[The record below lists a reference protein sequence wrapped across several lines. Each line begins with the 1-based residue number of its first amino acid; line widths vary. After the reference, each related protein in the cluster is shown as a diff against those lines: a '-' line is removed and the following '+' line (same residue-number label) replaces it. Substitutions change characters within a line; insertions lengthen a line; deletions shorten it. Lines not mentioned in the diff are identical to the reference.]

1 MNLKLKI
8 ILISLLMSGV
18 DVTAQRNLYFDYYNV
33 DSKVVLD
40 TINSI
45 KYSNPNKAISLSF
58 EALEYYMDQGPSPVT
73 ISIYN
78 ILGEVYSKKNLPV
91 LALSYFTD
99 AVLEFELTPLTKRK
113 DQFVEKP
120 PWILINLGNI
130 YFNEGQILKAM
141 EKYSS
146 AELNF
151 GKLNDDLV
159 RNRGLAT
166 TYNNMALVNIEM
178 GKFKEALDLLD
189 KALSI
194 RQRGDK
200 MSDIAHSYKSMCE
213 LYYKWNIPKKA
224 LKYEQQVDSLFQFVR
239 NHPEFS
245 LDNSDWTASMDYSIL
260 KSYVGNCSEYKGDY
274 YLVIEDYEKAVEAY
288 TYAESFYDNWPF
300 QLTKM
305 LNNKSLALLGFK
317 EFKEAS
323 MINYNVIN
331 LSKENDLSKE
341 LERALQIKLQILDEG
356 KNYSNFTNKVDSL
369 VNLLEDRYSSQI
381 SQLLS
386 GIEIKNEIF
395 LGQRKNEEQ
404 ESFTQKIILI
414 SIIIILIL
422 GFLTAYFISRKV
434 YIEKQVVIANQNEKL
449 ATSDLEH
456 KKRELAMLSTNIVQE
471 NELMSSILKDLRYYV
486 SLLKTP
492 KDQKL
497 FVPLINSLN
506 RSLNDKRK
514 DDNYSDQFSA
524 AYPGYLEY
532 LTRTYSELSTSD
544 LKLCTFL
551 RMNLNTKEIAEI
563 MGLSVR
569 SVESRRY
576 RLRKKIKLSKDQD
589 LVSFLIKL
597 DY

>member
-1 MNLKLKI
+1 MNLKLKLLLVI
-8 ILISLLMSGV
+8 ILISRFDIV
-18 DVTAQRNLYFDYYNV
+18 AQRNLYFDYNKV

-58 EALEYYMDQGPSPVT
+58 EALEFYLNKGPSTVST
-73 ISIYN
+73 SIYN
-78 ILGEVYSKKNLPV
+78 ILGEVYLKKDLPV

-99 AVLEFELTPLTKRK
+99 AILEFELTPKSQRL
-113 DQFVEKP
+113 DQNVNMP

-130 YFNEGQILKAM
+130 YFNQGQILKSI
-141 EKYSS
+141 EKYSL
-146 AELNF
+146 AEDNF
-151 GKLNDDLV
+151 GLV
-159 RNRGLAT
+159 DKVIVRDRGLAT
-166 TYNNMALVNIEM
+166 TYNNKALVYIEM
-178 GKFKEALDLLD
+178 GKFKDALDFLNM
-189 KALSI
+189 ALSI
-194 RQRGDK
+194 RSKNDK
-200 MSDIAHSYKSMCE
+200 ISDIAHSYKSLCE
-213 LYYKWNIPKKA
+213 LYFKWNMPKKA
-224 LKYEQQVDSLFQFVR
+224 LQFERKVDSLFQFMQ
-239 NHPEFS
+239 NHPEY
-245 LDNSDWTASMDYSIL
+245 LLEKSDWTSSMDYDIL
-260 KSYVGNCSEYKGDY
+260 KSYVGNCFEYKGDY
-274 YLVIEDYEKAVEAY
+274 YLAIEDYENAVLSFAS
-288 TYAESFYDNWPF
+288 AESYYEKWPF
-300 QLTKM
+300 QLIKM
-305 LNNKSLALLGFK
+305 LNNKTLALLGQRQYK
-317 EFKEAS
+317 SA
-323 MINYNVIN
+323 IQTNNQVIG
-331 LSKENDLSKE
+331 LAKENDLSKE
-341 LERALQIKLQILDEG
+341 LERALQIKLQILDKG

-404 ESFTQKIILI
+404 ESFTQKIIFI

-434 YIEKQVVIANQNEKL
+434 YIEKQVVIANQNQKL

-497 FVPLINSLN
+497 FVPLINSLH

-514 DDNYSDQFSA
+514 DDNYADQFSA
-524 AYPGYLEY
+524 AYPGFLEY
-532 LTRTYSELSTSD
+532 LARTYAELSTSD

-551 RMNLNTKEIAEI
+551 RMNLNTKEIADI

-576 RLRKKIKLSKDQD
+576 RLRKKINLNKEQD

-597 DY
+597 NY

>member
-1 MNLKLKI
+1 
-8 ILISLLMSGV
+8 
-18 DVTAQRNLYFDYYNV
+18 
-33 DSKVVLD
+33 
-40 TINSI
+40 
-45 KYSNPNKAISLSF
+45 
-58 EALEYYMDQGPSPVT
+58 
-73 ISIYN
+73 
-78 ILGEVYSKKNLPV
+78 
-91 LALSYFTD
+91 
-99 AVLEFELTPLTKRK
+99 
-113 DQFVEKP
+113 
-120 PWILINLGNI
+120 
-130 YFNEGQILKAM
+130 M
-141 EKYSS
+141 EKYAS

-151 GKLNDDLV
+151 GKLDDDLV

-189 KALSI
+189 KALII

-260 KSYVGNCSEYKGDY
+260 KSYVGNCSEYKADY

-305 LNNKSLALLGFK
+305 LNNKSLALLGLK

-341 LERALQIKLQILDEG
+341 LERALQIKLQILDEE
-356 KNYSNFTNKVDSL
+356 KNYSNFTSKVDSL

-422 GFLTAYFISRKV
+422 GFLTTYFISRKV

>member
-1 MNLKLKI
+1 M
-8 ILISLLMSGV
+8 
-18 DVTAQRNLYFDYYNV
+18 
-33 DSKVVLD
+33 
-40 TINSI
+40 
-45 KYSNPNKAISLSF
+45 
-58 EALEYYMDQGPSPVT
+58 
-73 ISIYN
+73 
-78 ILGEVYSKKNLPV
+78 
-91 LALSYFTD
+91 
-99 AVLEFELTPLTKRK
+99 
-113 DQFVEKP
+113 
-120 PWILINLGNI
+120 
-130 YFNEGQILKAM
+130 
-141 EKYSS
+141 
-146 AELNF
+146 
-151 GKLNDDLV
+151 
-159 RNRGLAT
+159 
-166 TYNNMALVNIEM
+166 
-178 GKFKEALDLLD
+178 
-189 KALSI
+189 
-194 RQRGDK
+194 
-200 MSDIAHSYKSMCE
+200 
-213 LYYKWNIPKKA
+213 
-224 LKYEQQVDSLFQFVR
+224 
-239 NHPEFS
+239 
-245 LDNSDWTASMDYSIL
+245 
-260 KSYVGNCSEYKGDY
+260 GDY
-274 YLVIEDYEKAVEAY
+274 LLAIEDYEKAVEAY

-305 LNNKSLALLGFK
+305 LNNKSLALLGLK
-317 EFKEAS
+317 DFKEAS

-356 KNYSNFTNKVDSL
+356 KKYSNFTNKVDSL